1 MKLHHFNVV
10 TDGQWGS
17 CGKGLITTALAA
29 KYRPE
34 LLSTTNMANAGHT
47 CVWSDGKKFIA
58 KALPSASVLRQ
69 WLPDYTPITVVG
81 PTAAFNLD
89 QMLDEIQ
96 TCGANYLLVIH
107 PRAGVITDEHKTRES
122 DVGGTKHIA
131 STMQGCG
138 TFLSDKIMRK
148 ADLKLARDYEVLS
161 GHMADHLPLKLTTNI
176 LTKFPQVLDDLT
188 GLSLP
193 MMLSRLMRA
202 YDCTILHEGSQGF
215 SLDISHGSHYPQCTS
230 RGTTAVQNLADMGLP
245 VTLLGDVYLVIRPY
259 PIRVGNV
266 IEDGKT
272 VGYSGDCY
280 PDHKELTWK
289 DVAEAANAPEEVMR
303 GELTTVTKRLRR
315 VFSLSKIQLV
325 EAASINGATKIA
337 LNFAN
342 YIDWAAMGKSNYDEL
357 PKKVLDFIKMV
368 EDWVGIPVTIV
379 GTGPQNDHVCF
390 LE

>member
-1 MKLHHFNVV
+1 MKSHHFNVV

-34 LLSTTNMANAGHT
+34 LISTTNMANAGHT

-81 PTAAFNLD
+81 PTAAFNLS

-96 TCGANYLLVIH
+96 TCGANHLLAIH
-107 PRAGVITDEHKTRES
+107 PRAGVITDEHKSRES
-122 DVGGTKHIA
+122 DVDGTKHIA

-138 TFLSDKIMRK
+138 TFLSDKIMRR
-148 ADLKLARDYEVLS
+148 ADLKLAKDYEVLS
-161 GHMADHLPLKLTTNI
+161 GHMAEHLPLKLATHI
-176 LTKFPQVLDDLT
+176 LTKFPDILDKLA

-193 MMLSRLMRA
+193 MMLSQLMRS
-202 YDCTILHEGSQGF
+202 YGCSILHEGSQGF
-215 SLDISHGSHYPQCTS
+215 SLDINHGSHYPQCTS
-230 RGTTAVQNLADMGLP
+230 RGTTALQNLADMGLP
-245 VTLLGDVYLVIRPY
+245 ATQLGDVYLVIRPA

-280 PDHKELTWK
+280 DDHHEVTWADIAKE
-289 DVAEAANAPEEVMR
+289 ANAPPEVTA

-315 VFSLSKIQLV
+315 VFSFSKKQFV
-325 EAASINGATKIA
+325 EAATINGATKIA

-342 YIDWAAMGKSNYDEL
+342 YVDWSCYGTKDPDNL
-357 PKKVLDFIKMV
+357 PPKVINFIHML
-368 EDWVGIPVTIV
+368 EDLVSLPVTII

-390 LE
+390 IE